1 MHYPRGSRPP
11 CRDVPHVQP
20 QCGSNLSLVA
30 GTEFIAQVTV
40 NHLVSVVRWRRSPT
54 PAYAKS
60 VVNLSSPSRTRS
72 KIVLPLLL
80 LVLLI
85 TQAASTVCGAQC
97 VQHQLPNRSAH
108 GMAHCHA
115 MQQPHSNDPELQTCQ
130 TGTHAICV
138 VDLQANTEGKTATPL
153 VLHADVHPD
162 ALLQGQSISRF
173 ISTSC
178 LLRSSTDSS
187 PLITALRV

>member
-1 MHYPRGSRPP
+1 MCNIQSSPLKGK
-11 CRDVPHVQP
+11 
-20 QCGSNLSLVA
+20 
-30 GTEFIAQVTV
+30 QVTV
-40 NHLVSVVRWRRSPT
+40 NHLVSVACWRRSPG
-54 PAYAKS
+54 PAYARS

-80 LVLLI
+80 LVLLM

-97 VQHQLPNRSAH
+97 VQHQLPNPSAH
-108 GMAHCHA
+108 VMAHCPS
-115 MQQPHSNDPELQTCQ
+115 MQQPESNAPELQICQ

-138 VDLQANTEGKTATPL
+138 VDLQANTQGKTASL
-153 VLHADVHPD
+153 LALQADVRPG
-162 ALLQGQSISRF
+162 ALLQGQSISQF
-173 ISTSC
+173 ISTSH